1 MFEDPL
7 SLQGITLSWSD
18 IEWDL
23 IYWGRST
30 VYNSSL

>member
-18 IEWDL
+18 IEWDWMFRGHSTG
-23 IYWGRST
+23 YNRS
-30 VYNSSL
+30 L